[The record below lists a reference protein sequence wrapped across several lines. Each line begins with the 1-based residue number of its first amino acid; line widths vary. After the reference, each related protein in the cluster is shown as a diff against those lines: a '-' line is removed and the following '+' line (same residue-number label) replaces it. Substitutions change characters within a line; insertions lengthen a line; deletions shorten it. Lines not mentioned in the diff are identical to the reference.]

1 MTKIKSILYIIISAF
16 ISYIYFMME
25 SISNYNLG
33 KNKDTFKWDLTTL
46 KNLFKLPPPIEIF
59 KISLT
64 VGSFALLSSITF
76 TVLDYIYFRLLK

>member
-1 MTKIKSILYIIISAF
+1 MDSSKHILYIVISAF

-33 KNKDTFKWDLTTL
+33 KDTATFQWDMDTL
-46 KNLFKLPPPIEIF
+46 VRLFKIPPFIELF

-64 VGSFALLSSITF
+64 VGTFAILSSLTF
-76 TVLDYIYFRLLK
+76 KIVDYIFLHLLT